1 MNNCYNTFIEN
12 SSPLYPSLRRYPF
25 HTVKPPLPPEG
36 IYQHHHNQPHF
47 FSGSSGVQIPNYASH
62 QRASLFYSDS
72 DRLPAG
78 CSFSDDN
85 SDDCDIEVSYSGARN
100 GFQPTFSREGVPQ
113 PGPGYTTDCSLH
125 AASEPEPYSS
135 NAGKLNIQSG
145 THRFYSDTE
154 GLLDNQKES
163 IYHTPPSPAPGNY
176 SGTRDPQGSTTA
188 PAAAAAAERVYI
200 SSVSIL
206 CLSSCLPL
214 SVLLSLCLCQL
225 VYSCPNMPMHT

>member
-1 MNNCYNTFIEN
+1 MNNCYNTFIQN

-25 HTVKPPLPPEG
+25 HTVNPPLPPEG
-36 IYQHHHNQPHF
+36 IYQHHHNQSHF

-72 DRLPAG
+72 DRLPG

-85 SDDCDIEVSYSGARN
+85 SDDCDIEVSYNGVRN
-100 GFQPTFSREGVPQ
+100 TFQPISREGVPP

-135 NAGKLNIQSG
+135 NAGKMNVQSG

-163 IYHTPPSPAPGNY
+163 IYHTPPSPAPGDY
-176 SGTRDPQGSTTA
+176 SGTRDPQK
-188 PAAAAAAERVYI
+188 
-200 SSVSIL
+200 SSLLLQQKGYFNCL
-206 CLSSCLPL
+206 CPFCLFFCLPN
-214 SVLLSLCLCQL
+214 LLC
-225 VYSCPNMPMHT
+225 VYKCNYCNEGPD